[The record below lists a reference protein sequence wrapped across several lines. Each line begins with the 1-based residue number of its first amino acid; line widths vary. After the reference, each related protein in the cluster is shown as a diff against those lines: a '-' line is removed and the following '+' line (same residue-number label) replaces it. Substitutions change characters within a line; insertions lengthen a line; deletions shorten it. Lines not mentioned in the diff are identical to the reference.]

1 MLKES
6 TVKWNR
12 DRGLLEHF
20 DPKLE
25 LKMLSEEA
33 KEFYEAETL
42 AHKLAEYADFQ
53 FVLDG
58 TKAKF
63 GSQIIESHLDL
74 DLRMQTYKDMMS
86 WASTVQSDMRSCL
99 LSILDPYGDSLNGLI
114 DMARGIVIRCN
125 GLKGKKKDDEGKVV
139 KNEHH
144 LDPKDMI
151 QDELDRL
158 GSNV

>member
-1 MLKES
+1 MLKAQ
-6 TVKWNR
+6 TVAWNR
-12 DRGLLEHF
+12 DRELLENF
-20 DPKLE
+20 DPSLE

-33 KEFYEAETL
+33 REFYQAETL
-42 AHKLAEYADFQ
+42 AHMLAEYADFQ

-63 GSQIIESHLDL
+63 GSQPLESYLGL
-74 DLRMQTYKDMMS
+74 GLFIQTYKDMMS
-86 WASTVQSDMRSCL
+86 WSAMVQSDMRSCITSML
-99 LSILDPYGDSLNGLI
+99 QPRPSEAGRLI
-114 DMARGIVIRCN
+114 VMASEIVIRCN
-125 GLKGKKKDDEGKVV
+125 NLKGKKKNSDGKVV

-158 GSNV
+158 GF

>member
-1 MLKES
+1 MLKEL
-6 TVKWNR
+6 TVAWNR

-86 WASTVQSDMRSCL
+86 WASNIQIDMRSCL
-99 LSILDPYGDSLNGLI
+99 LSMIEPYKENLNGLV
-114 DMARGIVIRCN
+114 DMARRIVIRNN
-125 GLKGKKKDDEGKVV
+125 GMKGKKKNADGKVV
-139 KNEHH
+139 KCEHQ
-144 LDPKDMI
+144 LDPKDVI

-158 GSNV
+158 GF

>member
-1 MLKES
+1 MLKEL

-12 DRGLLEHF
+12 DRGLLENF

-33 KEFYEAETL
+33 AEFYAAETL

-74 DLRMQTYKDMMS
+74 DLRIQTYKDMMS

-99 LSILDPYGDSLNGLI
+99 LCMVDPYNENLNGLV
-114 DMARGIVIRCN
+114 DMARRIVIRNN
-125 GLKGKKKDDEGKVV
+125 GMKGKERDSDGKVV
-139 KNEHH
+139 KCEHQ
-144 LDPKDMI
+144 LDPKDYI

-158 GSNV
+158 GF

>member
-1 MLKES
+1 MLKEL

-12 DRGLLEHF
+12 DRGLLETF

-33 KEFYEAETL
+33 SEFYKAETM

-63 GSQIIESHLDL
+63 GSQVIESHLDL
-74 DLRMQTYKDMMS
+74 ELRLKVYEDIMS
-86 WASTVQSDMRSCL
+86 WVHIVQDDMIACL
-99 LSILDPYGDSLNGLI
+99 NSLFYDYPFVDVDNLI
-114 DMARGIVIRCN
+114 HMARKFVIKCN
-125 GLKGKKKDDEGKVV
+125 NLKTSKTVDGKVV

-144 LDPKDMI
+144 LDPKDYI

-158 GSNV
+158 GF